1 MAVTLGACDS
11 GTSVPPPAVDP
22 QVKGEQTP
30 EEAGADTLP
39 QGAPDSP
46 VPDPSPDPLDLDYSP
61 DSALPALP
69 SGLADRLARVHED
82 LKEDIGAWLEEGGE
96 PGGLSRRITLKS
108 LFQQRIYR
116 TLTQNR
122 RIALGT
128 LRRLPEEH
136 ARTAE
141 DIYAAGY
148 GLSSGLTPLKPPIK
162 FKTYAPASPHVL
174 RNLHMTAGGSYGIP
188 WEVLAAV
195 NLVETRFG
203 RILGPSSAGALGP
216 MQFLPSTW
224 EQYGNGGNIMD
235 PRDSIFAAARYLAAS
250 GGRTNIGAALFQYNR
265 SDDYVSAVR
274 LYARV
279 MKRDPYSF
287 YSFYNWQVF
296 VRTTRGDKQLT
307 GPGSDYPR

>member
-1 MAVTLGACDS
+1 MS
-11 GTSVPPPAVDP
+11 GTSVEPPALEPRVE
-22 QVKGEQTP
+22 GEQTP
-30 EEAGADTLP
+30 KKAAADASSRD
-39 QGAPDSP
+39 APDSP
-46 VPDPSPDPLDLDYSP
+46 VPDPSPDRPEGNYSP
-61 DSALPALP
+61 DSALPAAP
-69 SGLADRLARVHED
+69 SGLAHRLARAHED
-82 LKEDIGAWLEEGGE
+82 LKRDIGAWLEEGGK
-96 PGGLSRRITLKS
+96 PGALSRKIALES
-108 LFQQRIYR
+108 LFQQRIHR

-122 RIALGT
+122 RVALGT

-136 ARTAE
+136 TRAAE

-148 GLSSGLTPLKPPIK
+148 GLSSGLTPLKPPVE
-162 FKTYAPASPHVL
+162 FKTYSPASPHVL
-174 RNLHMTAGGSYGIP
+174 RRLHMTAGSSYGIP
-188 WEVLAAV
+188 WEILAAV

-224 EQYGNGGNIMD
+224 ERYGNGGNIMD

-250 GGRTNIGAALFQYNR
+250 GGKRDIGAALFQYNP
-265 SDDYVSAVR
+265 SDDYVNAVR

-279 MKRDPYSF
+279 MRRDPYSF